1 MSKTTKVQREN
12 IEWFYEQPIDI
23 KFEMVMNHF
32 EMSRI
37 MINQIFEEIIREKTG
52 SRYEHSLN
60 GPKKYYRHGYNPGSI
75 KMGDH
80 RLPVEIPRIREASS
94 GKCVPLPGLEN
105 LRQLAEPT
113 EEVLKK
119 VLHGISTRDYKKVTE
134 HLAESFGLSSSQ
146 VSREFKEQ
154 SEEAFK
160 YFCERTYEDHKFV
173 ALFIDGKYLAS
184 EQMVV
189 ALGVTDK
196 GIKIPVGFIQTS
208 NENSKAIG
216 QLLKQIIEKKFS
228 FTNGLLVVIDGSK
241 GIHKAVVDV
250 FGKKAVIQRCQWH
263 KRENVLSYLSDRD
276 KSNFKTKIQNAY
288 REPKYEK
295 AKSTL
300 IDIHQELIKINQNA
314 ASSLMEG
321 LEETLTLQKLEVAQ
335 IFSRSLG
342 TTNCIENLNSQM
354 AKYVRN
360 VKNWSNS
367 NQRQRWVASALLEI
381 ENNLNKIHNFK
392 QLNKLQDAIINHLSK
407 KPLVKISTKK

>member
-12 IEWFYEQPIDI
+12 INWFYEQPVDI

-52 SRYEHSLN
+52 DRYEHALT
-60 GPKKYYRHGYNPGSI
+60 GQKKYYRHGFNPGSV
-75 KMGDH
+75 KLGDH
-80 RLPVEIPRIREASS
+80 KLPVEIPRIREASS
-94 GKCVPLPGLEN
+94 GKCIPLPGIEKFK
-105 LRQLAEPT
+105 QIEEPN

-160 YFCERTYEDHKFV
+160 HFCERTYEDHNFV
-173 ALFIDGKYLAS
+173 ALLIDGKYLAS

-189 ALGVTDK
+189 ALGITDK

-208 NENSKAIG
+208 SENSRAIS
-216 QLLKQIIEKKFS
+216 QLLKQIINKKFT
-228 FTNGLLVVIDGSK
+228 FTHGLLVIIDGSK
-241 GIHKAVVDV
+241 GLHKAVTDV
-250 FGKKAVIQRCQWH
+250 FGKKVVIQRCQWH

-288 REPKYEK
+288 REPDYQK
-295 AKSTL
+295 AKSIL
-300 IDIHQELIKINQNA
+300 MSIHKELLKINQNA
-314 ASSLMEG
+314 ANSLLEG
-321 LEETLTLQKLEVAQ
+321 IEETLTLHKLKVAQ

-342 TTNCIENLNSQM
+342 TTNCIESLNSQM

-360 VKNWSNS
+360 VKRWSNS
-367 NQRQRWVASALLEI
+367 NQRQRWVASALLELEI
-381 ENNLNKIHNFK
+381 NLNKIHNFK
-392 QLNKLQDAIINHLSK
+392 HLNKLQEAIKNQLSK
-407 KPLVKISTKK
+407 KSLEKIPTRK